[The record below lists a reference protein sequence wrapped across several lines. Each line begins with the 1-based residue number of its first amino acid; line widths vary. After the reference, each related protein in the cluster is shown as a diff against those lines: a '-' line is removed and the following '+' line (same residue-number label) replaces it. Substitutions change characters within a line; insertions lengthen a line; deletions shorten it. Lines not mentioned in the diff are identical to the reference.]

1 MWVGISILPREWIP
15 YVVLGA
21 AEKNTSILV
30 LEVWPK

>member
-21 AEKNTSILV
+21 AQNTSILV
-30 LEVWPK
+30 LEVWPQ